1 MGSAGVG
8 QGVAVTVTVD
18 GRCGCRVETVGV
30 GSGGSGGSGWC
41 GRVQVQVGRVV
52 VALADPDAALRVWSA
67 WCELAALARRA
78 FDPETPAAGMAA
90 GRVAGTVAGT
100 DVRAYVTLAGRLPA
114 VVEAL
119 AGPVSRSGCGE
130 SRVRVG
136 GLTIVCR
143 DWASYAEQLASW
155 AVGYEMATRLW
166 PALPGVQTVADRAVA
181 VAARRSA
188 RLRLGV
194 PAGG

>member
-8 QGVAVTVTVD
+8 QVAAVTVTLG

-30 GSGGSGGSGWC
+30 GSGGSGWC

-52 VALADPDAALRVWSA
+52 VALADPDAALRMWSA

-90 GRVAGTVAGT
+90 GT

-119 AGPVSRSGCGE
+119 AGPASRSGCGE